1 MLGMMSITLGYA
13 LAADGAEIN
22 GYLSDRLQG
31 TVPSTASLMSTAD
44 LPMLQSLTEAS
55 ALGRLRLL
63 DDRLT
68 VLVDASAFIT
78 WQGGYADRE
87 ADGAHLVGVDD
98 HDVPADPRMVFS
110 EAYVRL
116 QPIEHLDI
124 TIGKRRVVWGT
135 GMAFNPTDVLNPA
148 RDPTD
153 ASLQRAGVPLVM
165 VEAPFAGFGLSALFA
180 PGVLEER
187 NGLPSALLSWPDV
200 PPRESLGV
208 GASPDPRDEILHYA
222 ATIKGSAFVE
232 DTDVNVWATVL
243 NGYGTDPREAS
254 PRLSLSLS
262 RVFFEIHE
270 LHFEGMVQ
278 AGSDRLSADSRCL
291 SDVDGATTDDHATAI
306 ARCAVDGRTP
316 LRRAWLDDDDL
327 RPRWIVGSRSMF
339 DDESMLSI
347 EWLYQADGLTRDE
360 LQDVFTLQG
369 VVGDLS
375 RAGTM
380 SPTALF
386 GTEPSTGQGAP
397 TRLAVTP
404 LRRHHAVVSYQRP
417 HLLDDFTIT
426 ATALLALED
435 LSGIVSG
442 NVSWQTTEWLTL
454 SLWGFLP
461 TPSLPR
467 ALDAMGVDGAQDV
480 LWPVVV
486 DGTPYGE
493 FDTAAFAG
501 RVMLE
506 ARAWF

>member
-1 MLGMMSITLGYA
+1 MLGLVSITLGAA

-22 GYLSDRLQG
+22 GYVSERLQG
-31 TVPSTASLMSTAD
+31 TMPSAASLMSTAD
-44 LPMLQSLTEAS
+44 VPMLQSLTEAS

-68 VLVDASAFIT
+68 ILVDASAFIT

-87 ADGAHLVGVDD
+87 ADGSDLRSVDD

-124 TIGKRRVVWGT
+124 TVGKRRVVWGT
-135 GMAFNPTDVLNPA
+135 GMAFNPSDVLNPA

-165 VEAPFAGFGLSALFA
+165 VEAPFEGFGLSALFA
-180 PGVLEER
+180 PGVLEESA
-187 NGLPSALLSWPDV
+187 GIPSTLFAWPDV
-200 PPRESLGV
+200 PPRESL
-208 GASPDPRDEILHYA
+208 ASPSSDPRDEILHYA
-222 ATIKGSAFVE
+222 AAIKGSAFVG

-243 NGYGTDPREAS
+243 NGYGADPREAS

-278 AGSDRLSADSRCL
+278 AGSDRLSADPECL
-291 SDVDGATTDDHATAI
+291 SGIDGADSDDHAA
-306 ARCAVDGRTP
+306 ALGRCLFAGRSP
-316 LRRAWLDDDDL
+316 LRRASLDDDDL
-327 RPRWIVGSRSMF
+327 RPRWIVGTRSMF
-339 DDESMLSI
+339 DDESMLSV
-347 EWLYQADGLTRDE
+347 EWLYQADGLTQDA

-369 VVGDLS
+369 VVGDMS
-375 RAGTM
+375 RTGTV
-380 SPTALF
+380 PATALF
-386 GTEPSTGQGAP
+386 GAEATTGQGAP

-404 LRRHHAVVSYQRP
+404 LRRHHAVVSWQRP
-417 HLLDDFTIT
+417 HIMDDFTVT

-435 LSGIVSG
+435 LSSIVSG

-467 ALDAMGVDGAQDV
+467 ALAAAGMDGAESV

-486 DGTPYGE
+486 DGDLYGE
-493 FDTAAFAG
+493 FDTAPFAG
-501 RVMLE
+501 RLMFE